1 MLENISKALDKVSEF
16 LAARKGLLPSIGML
30 MIIFNYALQF
40 FFEGWMF
47 QTDLLLHLGA
57 LVAILGFMIAWAL

>member
-1 MLENISKALDKVSEF
+1 MLQNFSKALDKISEY
-16 LAARKGLLPSIGML
+16 LAARKGLLPIIGMF

-40 FFEGWMF
+40 FFEGWMV

-57 LVAILGFMIAWAL
+57 LVTTLGFMIAWAL